1 VIDVAAAALSVIIMV
16 LIVTSWD
23 PAGFAIAVTTREIAR
38 IHFARFS
45 VEVLSLAL
53 VTLALGEVVKA
64 LMSRPSPHP
73 AWRQRWLW
81 TAVLLAAASGGLL
94 GALDAVRRGLD
105 LGGWLLNAGWAA
117 TSLGVFALASLV
129 SQSALHHGL
138 QLFERPRRRL

>member
-1 VIDVAAAALSVIIMV
+1 MAMRLRVIDVAAAALSVIIMV

-94 GALDAVRRGLD
+94 GVGVCGADGCNLHFDWGADRSGGRGR
-105 LGGWLLNAGWAA
+105 
-117 TSLGVFALASLV
+117 
-129 SQSALHHGL
+129 SQW
-138 QLFERPRRRL
+138 R